1 MDKIVDKDKRKAE
14 WTAAL
19 IFTLDEIFMIMR
31 TVAYDWGY
39 FSTLVLLASLI
50 GIVAVCLTQYK
61 SLNYRSIIYSTIMS
75 MSLFIHVTQMDTFM
89 PIVIPTATF
98 IIIIGVLGEIIAF
111 VPAFLGF
118 TLTILYH

>member
-14 WTAAL
+14 WTAVL

-89 PIVIPTATF
+89 PIVIPTLNTEVISDKMPKNISVVIRITTF
-98 IIIIGVLGEIIAF
+98 LEII
-111 VPAFLGF
+111 
-118 TLTILYH
+118 